1 MMKKIG
7 MALVVFGMTLGVF
20 AAEPVLEFKL
30 NEGQGAVV
38 KDVSGTVQ
46 GKVIFPANTQWKEG
60 RGEGSQALFFNGDPA
75 KAHQGGTLLI
85 EPGRKIDFSKPFTVM
100 FYLYLDPKVVR
111 KANCELVS
119 RTKTDKGPGFR
130 ILFSWNRLCF
140 FVGDGQKRTE
150 LNTNSNKVQF
160 TRGVWHHVA
169 VTCADGKAA
178 IYHNGI
184 VAAESAA
191 MMPVAN
197 VPGPIF
203 IGSYKQG
210 YAYHLNGGLS
220 ELKFFDS
227 ALSAQEIL
235 AIVKNI
241 E

>member
-1 MMKKIG
+1 MIVCCC
-7 MALVVFGMTLGVF
+7 ALNLA

-30 NEGQGAVV
+30 NEGQGTVV
-38 KDVSGTVQ
+38 KDTAGTVQ
-46 GKVIFPANTQWKEG
+46 GRVIFAENTQWKEG
-60 RGEGSQALFFNGDPA
+60 REEGSQALFFNGDPA

-85 EPGRKIDFSKPFTVM
+85 DPGRKVDFSKPFTLM
-100 FYLYLDPKVVR
+100 FYFYLDPKVVR

-119 RTKTDKGPGFR
+119 RNRTEKGPGFR
-130 ILFSWNRLCF
+130 VLFSWNRLCF

-160 TRGVWHHVA
+160 ARGVWHHIA
-169 VTCADGKAA
+169 ITCADGKAA
-178 IYHNGI
+178 IYHNGV
-184 VAAESAA
+184 VAAESES
-191 MMPVAN
+191 MMPVTD

-210 YAYHLNGGLS
+210 YAYHLNGAIS